1 MKTEINNILLHLIF
15 IIMDKKLYNAVN
27 KLELSKLILRGD
39 TIKKLK
45 KVAI

>member
-1 MKTEINNILLHLIF
+1 
-15 IIMDKKLYNAVN
+15 MDKKLYNAVN